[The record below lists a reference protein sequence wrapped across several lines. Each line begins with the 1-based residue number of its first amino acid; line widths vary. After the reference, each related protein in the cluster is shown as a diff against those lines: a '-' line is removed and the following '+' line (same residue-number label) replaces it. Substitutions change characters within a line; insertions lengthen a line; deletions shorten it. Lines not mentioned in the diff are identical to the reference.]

1 MQEESKGWEEI
12 CAAKAKEICSRQ
24 LVQQQMQLKIKQM
37 KRRSNQLHEYTLG
50 HACKASIIEEIKK
63 EWINNEGEV
72 QIDYLQP
79 MNAKKNDDAWV
90 VI

>member
-1 MQEESKGWEEI
+1 MCCKKKVKDEK
-12 CAAKAKEICSRQ
+12 KY
-24 LVQQQMQLKIKQM
+24 VQQQMQLKIKQM